1 MKMTEEWKSALIKIL
16 EELDGQQ
23 YEKTLL
29 LLEKIPKGKKEDKSR
44 EQMAQTIIEHY
55 GEESVLEIDRIMKEI
70 PRMDY
75 PVQKLLQPF
84 VEKRRSGKKRK
95 REAEPEAGRKI
106 LQQNS
111 APGSNK
117 IQMVADS
124 SGKNKEPGKK
134 RKVEANPKTGERM
147 LQQKSAAGSKK
158 NQVVSDSSGKNKE
171 PGRKRKLE
179 ANPKTGGRMLQQN
192 SAAGSDKNQVVSD
205 SSGKNKEPGRKRKL
219 EADPKTGGR
228 MLQQNSAA
236 GKKRKLEDDPKTG
249 LKIVQQNSAA
259 GSEKKQVVSDS
270 SAKNKEPGKKKK
282 LEANPKTGL
291 KIRQQKSAAGSKK
304 NQVVSDSS
312 GKNKEPGDLKS
323 PQLDEVQPSSSW
335 RKPIAELQNGV
346 DLSQKIVV
354 GKVVEKF
361 VLRSCEANTKEKF
374 CLAIADDS
382 GCIEVMV
389 YGEKAFHFFKKG
401 HFYNFRNVI
410 VEENMIFTTKSK
422 TSRAGKLDVPKKLEL
437 KARMLTHGQD
447 PAVSI
452 DEIKLLDKKK
462 RVSVEGTV
470 TEIGKIESVVIKK
483 NQTEK
488 NIQKFKLEDSTD
500 SIDLTLWGKKNIQ
513 HLKGVSVGDTVKVT
527 NVMTNHYRGTVSLNS
542 TDSTRIF
549 KLKCA
554 TLQIVQL
561 EIIGIKK
568 ARKLQTELEA
578 VRDEVA
584 QTFSVKSAVLAE
596 ALGIQQGTDFEDRLL
611 EKIPCSVKAE
621 IEGDKILKLSAIQN
635 EERVQM
641 RM

>member
-1 MKMTEEWKSALIKIL
+1 MAAEKWKLTLIKIL
-16 EELDGQQ
+16 EQLDDQQ
-23 YEKTLL
+23 YEKTLHL
-29 LLEKIPKGKKEDKSR
+29 LKKIPKREKEDKSR
-44 EQMAQTIIEHY
+44 AQMAQTIIEHY
-55 GEESVLEIDRIMKEI
+55 GEEKSVLEVDRIMKEI
-70 PRMDY
+70 PRMDSA
-75 PVQKLLQPF
+75 VQKLLRPF
-84 VEKRRSGKKRK
+84 VEKIK
-95 REAEPEAGRKI
+95 A
-106 LQQNS
+106 
-111 APGSNK
+111 
-117 IQMVADS
+117 
-124 SGKNKEPGKK
+124 
-134 RKVEANPKTGERM
+134 
-147 LQQKSAAGSKK
+147 
-158 NQVVSDSSGKNKE
+158 
-171 PGRKRKLE
+171 
-179 ANPKTGGRMLQQN
+179 
-192 SAAGSDKNQVVSD
+192 
-205 SSGKNKEPGRKRKL
+205 
-219 EADPKTGGR
+219 
-228 MLQQNSAA
+228 
-236 GKKRKLEDDPKTG
+236 
-249 LKIVQQNSAA
+249 
-259 GSEKKQVVSDS
+259 
-270 SAKNKEPGKKKK
+270 
-282 LEANPKTGL
+282 
-291 KIRQQKSAAGSKK
+291 
-304 NQVVSDSS
+304 
-312 GKNKEPGDLKS
+312 GDLKS

-437 KARMLTHGQD
+437 KARMLINGQD
-447 PAVSI
+447 SAVSI
-452 DEIKLLDKKK
+452 DEIKRLDEKK

-527 NVMTNHYRGTVSLNS
+527 NVMTNHYHGTVSLNS

-584 QTFSVKSAVLAE
+584 ETFSVKSAVLAE

-611 EKIPCSVKAE
+611 EKIPYSVKAE
-621 IEGDKILKLSAIQN
+621 IKGDKILKLSAMQN

>member
-1 MKMTEEWKSALIKIL
+1 MTGVSAEEWKSALINIFK
-16 EELDGQQ
+16 ELDGQQ
-23 YEKTLL
+23 YEHTLQ

-55 GEESVLEIDRIMKEI
+55 GEKKSVLKVDHIMKEI

-84 VEKRRSGKKRK
+84 VEKRRAGKKRI
-95 REAEPEAGRKI
+95 REAEPEAEGRM

-111 APGSNK
+111 APGSNM

-158 NQVVSDSSGKNKE
+158 NQVVSDSS
-171 PGRKRKLE
+171 
-179 ANPKTGGRMLQQN
+179 
-192 SAAGSDKNQVVSD
+192 V
-205 SSGKNKEPGRKRKL
+205 
-219 EADPKTGGR
+219 
-228 MLQQNSAA
+228 
-236 GKKRKLEDDPKTG
+236 
-249 LKIVQQNSAA
+249 
-259 GSEKKQVVSDS
+259 
-270 SAKNKEPGKKKK
+270 
-282 LEANPKTGL
+282 
-291 KIRQQKSAAGSKK
+291 
-304 NQVVSDSS
+304 
-312 GKNKEPGDLKS
+312 KNKEPGDLEN
-323 PQLDEVQPSSSW
+323 PHLDKEQPSSSW

-346 DLSQKIVV
+346 DLSQKVVV
-354 GKVVEKF
+354 GKVVEKSG
-361 VLRSCEANTKEKF
+361 LLTYETKDKQKRF
-374 CLAIADDS
+374 FFYLGIADDS
-382 GCIEVMV
+382 GCIKVMV
-389 YGEKAFHFFKKG
+389 YREKAFHFFKKG
-401 HFYNFRNVI
+401 RFYNFSNTI
-410 VEENMIFTTKSK
+410 MEENIMKFIPKSN
-422 TSRAGKLDVPKKLEL
+422 TSECAKFDVPKDLEL
-437 KARMLTHGQD
+437 KARMLIYGQD
-447 PAVSI
+447 PAVCI
-452 DEIKLLDKKK
+452 DEIKRLDEKK

-470 TEIGKIESVVIKK
+470 TEIRKSDSVVIKES
-483 NQTEK
+483 QTKKKRQE
-488 NIQKFKLEDSTD
+488 FKLEDCTG
-500 SIDLTLWGKKNIQ
+500 SIYITLWGEDIK

-527 NVMTNHYRGTVSLNS
+527 NVKTNHYYDTVSLNS

-561 EIIGIKK
+561 KIIGIKK

-584 QTFSVKSAVLAE
+584 ETFSVKSAVLAE
-596 ALGIQQGTDFEDRLL
+596 ALGIQQGTDFKKRLL

-621 IEGDKILKLSAIQN
+621 IEGDKILNLSAMQN

>member
-1 MKMTEEWKSALIKIL
+1 MKMTAEEWKSALIKIL

-171 PGRKRKLE
+171 PGKKRKVE
-179 ANPKTGGRMLQQN
+179 ANPKTGERML
-192 SAAGSDKNQVVSD
+192 
-205 SSGKNKEPGRKRKL
+205 
-219 EADPKTGGR
+219 
-228 MLQQNSAA
+228 
-236 GKKRKLEDDPKTG
+236 
-249 LKIVQQNSAA
+249 
-259 GSEKKQVVSDS
+259 
-270 SAKNKEPGKKKK
+270 
-282 LEANPKTGL
+282 
-291 KIRQQKSAAGSKK
+291 QQKSAAGSKK

-312 GKNKEPGDLKS
+312 VKNKEPGDLEN
-323 PQLDEVQPSSSW
+323 PQLDKEQPSSSW
-335 RKPIAELQNGV
+335 RKHIAELQNGV
-346 DLSQKIVV
+346 DLSQKVVV
-354 GKVVEKF
+354 GKVVEKSG
-361 VLRSCEANTKEKF
+361 LLTYETKDKQKRF
-374 CLAIADDS
+374 FFYLGIADDS
-382 GCIEVMV
+382 GCIKVMV
-389 YGEKAFHFFKKG
+389 YGEKKFHFFKKG
-401 HFYNFRNVI
+401 HFYNFSNTI
-410 VEENMIFTTKSK
+410 MEENIMKFIPKSN
-422 TSRAGKLDVPKKLEL
+422 TSECSKFDVPKDLEL
-437 KARMLTHGQD
+437 KAQMLIYGQD

-452 DEIKLLDKKK
+452 DEIKRLDEKK
-462 RVSVEGTV
+462 RVSVKGTV
-470 TEIGKIESVVIKK
+470 TEIKKSVGKKK
-483 NQTEK
+483 GQTGKKRQE
-488 NIQKFKLEDSTD
+488 FKLEDCTG
-500 SIDLTLWGKKNIQ
+500 SIYITLWGEDIQ
-513 HLKGVSVGDTVKVT
+513 HLRGVSVGDKVKVA
-527 NVMTNHYRGTVSLNS
+527 NVKTNHYYDTVSLNS
-542 TDSTRIF
+542 TDSIRII

-561 EIIGIKK
+561 KIIGIKK
-568 ARKLQTELEA
+568 TRKLQTELEA
-578 VRDEVA
+578 VRDEEA
-584 QTFSVKSAVLAE
+584 ETFSVKSAVLAE
-596 ALGIQQGTDFEDRLL
+596 ALGIQQGTDFKKRLL
-611 EKIPCSVKAE
+611 EKIPCSVKAN
-621 IEGDKILKLSAIQN
+621 IEGDKILKLSAMQN